1 MDEIFSYHQNI
12 LKGITHNFVR
22 SGYEQFDWKSRLMG
36 IKGLRGVGK
45 TTMLLQ
51 HIKFKIRNS
60 KEALY
65 VTADHP
71 WFYENTLYSTISE
84 WVKSGGKIIVIDEVH
99 KYENWGREIKVAF
112 DEHKDLQILY
122 SASSAFD
129 LTQSDADL
137 SRRGVLH
144 ILPGLSFREY
154 LMWYH
159 NLEIRTY
166 SLDELIQNH
175 SEITAYI
182 AEQIKPIPAFRKYL
196 KSGYFPFAKGLKEHT
211 FDQQING
218 LTNAVLENDLAYVQD
233 YSPSNVQKIKKLL
246 GVIAESAPF
255 TPNISSIA
263 SKLSIGRNT
272 VTNYLKHL
280 SDAYLLNLI
289 HKPGRGVST
298 LQKPDK
304 IYFENTNLTLALSPQ
319 AQIGTLRETFILNQ
333 LKNAGHEVS
342 LPEKGDFLI
351 DDKIYL
357 EVGGPNKSSKQLKGL
372 KTGKAYFAID
382 NIEHGFGN
390 RIPAWVF
397 GFLY

>member
-1 MDEIFSYHQNI
+1 MDELFSYHQNI
-12 LKGITHNFVR
+12 LKGVTTTFVR
-22 SGYEQFDWKSRLMG
+22 SKYYDFDWESRLMG

-51 HIKFKIRNS
+51 HIKYNIPKS
-60 KEALY
+60 KQALY

-71 WFYENTLYSTISE
+71 WFYENTLYYTISE
-84 WVKSGGKIIVIDEVH
+84 WVKSGGDIIVIDEVH

-112 DEHKDLQILY
+112 DEHSDLQILY

-129 LTQSDADL
+129 LMQADADL

-154 LMWYH
+154 LTWYH
-159 NLEIRTY
+159 ELEINAY
-166 SLDELIQNH
+166 SLEELLQEH
-175 SEITAYI
+175 SEISDHI
-182 AEQIKPIPAFRKYL
+182 FEQIKPLPAFRNYI

-211 FDQQING
+211 YDQQING
-218 LTNAVLENDLAYVQD
+218 LINAVLENDLAYVQD
-233 YSPSNVQKIKKLL
+233 YSPANVQKIKKLM

-255 TPNISSIA
+255 TPNISKIA

-272 VTNYLKHL
+272 LTNYIKHL
-280 SDAYLLNLI
+280 ADAYLVNLI
-289 HKPGRGVST
+289 HKPGRGVSK

-304 IYFENTNLTLALSPQ
+304 IYFENTNLTLALSPN

-333 LKNAGHEVS
+333 LKNAGHDVS

-351 DDKIYL
+351 DEEFYL
-357 EVGGPNKSSKQLKGL
+357 EVGGPNKGSKQLEGVQP
-372 KTGKAYFAID
+372 GKAYFAID

-390 RIPAWVF
+390 RIPVWLF
-397 GFLY
+397 GLMY